1 MSLFLPLGTGKKEH
15 GLKFALRYLKDPHFR
30 EAPRLCK
37 SSLIVHR
44 PYSVASSYRHSA
56 MSAEIAAISAPTLIV
71 AATLLLFQLLDA
83 MPLIGLDLARQRNVP
98 IKDQVGY

>member
-1 MSLFLPLGTGKKEH
+1 MPPPASRQRTRTPLPFTGLGFRPFASQPMSLFLPLGTVKKEH

-37 SSLIVHR
+37 SFLIVHR

-56 MSAEIAAISAPTLIV
+56 MS
-71 AATLLLFQLLDA
+71 
-83 MPLIGLDLARQRNVP
+83 GRNC
-98 IKDQVGY
+98 KL